1 MSCWLEVQHACRRFN
16 NIPSV
21 FNLQGTKRFVL
32 GDPLIELLN
41 CMRTGTRFPEK
52 VWQAFEATFATD
64 NRGSLDPRHSKEKW
78 RDGYG
83 MAIYW
88 EALWC
93 GGVHGVQKEMP
104 SSSTCLL

>member
-1 MSCWLEVQHACRRFN
+1 
-16 NIPSV
+16 
-21 FNLQGTKRFVL
+21 
-32 GDPLIELLN
+32 
-41 CMRTGTRFPEK
+41 MRTGTRFPEK

-88 EALWC
+88 EALVRW
-93 GGVHGVQKEMP
+93 GARRAERDAK
-104 SSSTCLL
+104 LLQVPLVYLQS